1 MRKKAKGV
9 KVTLRF
15 RILESGKETLYLD
28 FYPAVT
34 DPATGKPTRR
44 EYLGMYVFPLKKKNG
59 ELLTNN
65 DGNHKYNDSDS
76 ETIRLA
82 EIMRNNRQNE
92 LDKAEIYT
100 ENESEMLKAK
110 ERSKGDF
117 IAYFKQMAVEK
128 NASNQDNWTSAL
140 LHLKAY
146 LKKTDNNE
154 TIRFCD
160 ITLQWCE
167 GFKNYLLTTSSNRSK
182 IKTNE
187 KTSSTESQKTIGA
200 NQVETKL
207 ANNTA
212 AAYFIKFKIALKTS
226 FKYGYLSKD
235 INADLKSI
243 KEVETHREFLTLDE
257 LKSLVDKPCTDEVL
271 KRAGLFSALTG
282 LRHSDIL
289 KMKWGE
295 IIDNAGTYTLKYTI
309 QKTSKY
315 EELPISAEAVQL
327 CGQRQDPNKLV
338 FDGLVYSAYANKAL
352 AQWLGAAG
360 IIRNVT
366 FHCFRH
372 TFATLQ
378 LASGTQI
385 TTIQKMLGH
394 KKLETTMVYAK
405 TLEEAKR
412 EASGKI
418 KIF

>member
-1 MRKKAKGV
+1 MRKKVKSV

-15 RILESGKETLYLD
+15 RMLESGKETLYLD

-34 DPATGKPTRR
+34 DPETGKPTRR
-44 EYLGMYVFPLKKKNG
+44 EYLGMYVIPLKKRNG
-59 ELLTNN
+59 DLIINA
-65 DGNHKYNDSDS
+65 DGTCKYSPSDC
-76 ETIRLA
+76 ETVRLA
-82 EIMRNNRQNE
+82 EIIRNNRQNE

-100 ENESEMLKAK
+100 ESESEMLKAK

-117 IAYFKQMAVEK
+117 IDYFKHMADEK
-128 NASNQDNWTSAL
+128 KASNQDNWASAL
-140 LHLKAY
+140 LHLKSY
-146 LKKTDNNE
+146 TQKTDKSKM
-154 TIRFCD
+154 IRFCD

-167 GFKNYLLTTSSNRSK
+167 GFRNYLMSTNSNR
-182 IKTNE
+182 
-187 KTSSTESQKTIGA
+187 GDA
-200 NQVETKL
+200 KL

-212 AAYFIKFKIALKTS
+212 AAYFVKFKIALKTAYR
-226 FKYGYLSKD
+226 YGYLPKD
-235 INADLKSI
+235 LNADLKSI

-257 LKSLVDKPCTDEVL
+257 LKSLVDAPCTDEVV

-289 KMKWGE
+289 KTKWGE
-295 IIDNAGTYTLKYTI
+295 IIDNAGVYTLKYTI

-315 EELPISAEAVQL
+315 EELPISQEAVQL
-327 CGQRQDPNKLV
+327 CGERKDPDKLV
-338 FDGLVYSAYANKAL
+338 FEGLKYSAYANKAL
-352 AQWLGAAG
+352 AQWLGSAG
-360 IIRNVT
+360 ITRNVT

-405 TLEEAKR
+405 TLEEAER
-412 EASGKI
+412 EASNKI
-418 KIF
+418 KIL

>member
-15 RILESGKETLYLD
+15 RMLESGKETLYLD
-28 FYPAVT
+28 FYPAIK
-34 DPATGKPTRR
+34 DPATGSPTRR
-44 EYLGMYVFPLKKKNG
+44 EYLGMYATPLKKLNG
-59 ELLTNN
+59 QLLTTK
-65 DGNHKYNDSDS
+65 DGTHKYNETDS

-82 EIMRNNRQNE
+82 EIIRNNRQNE

-100 ENESEMLKAK
+100 ENEAEMLKAK

-117 IAYFKQMAVEK
+117 IAYFKQMAIEK
-128 NASNQDNWTSAL
+128 NAANQDNWTSAL

-146 LKKTDNNE
+146 LQKTDKSDS
-154 TIRFCD
+154 IRFCD

-167 GFKNYLLTTSSNRSK
+167 GFKNYLLTTTSNRSRIK
-182 IKTNE
+182 IDE
-187 KTSSTESQKTIGA
+187 KTTSPESQKTITGK
-200 NQVETKL
+200 QTETKL

-212 AAYFIKFKIALKTS
+212 AAYFVKFKIALKTAYR
-226 FKYGYLSKD
+226 YGYLPKD

-243 KEVETHREFLTLDE
+243 KEVETRREFLTLDE
-257 LKSLVDKPCTDEVL
+257 LKSLVDTPCTDEVL

-295 IIDNAGTYTLKYTI
+295 IIDNVGIYTLKYTT

-315 EELPISAEAVQL
+315 EELPISSEAVQL
-327 CGQRQDPNKLV
+327 CGERQDPDRLV
-338 FDGLVYSAYANKAL
+338 FAGLVYSAYANKAL

-360 IIRNVT
+360 ITRNVT

-412 EASGKI
+412 EAADKI
-418 KIF
+418 KIL

>member
-9 KVTLRF
+9 KVTLRY
-15 RILESGKETLYLD
+15 RMLESGKETLYLD

-34 DPATGKPTRR
+34 NPETKKPTRR
-44 EYLGMYVFPLKKKNG
+44 EYLGMYVVPLKKRNG
-59 ELLTNN
+59 ELQANTDGTN
-65 DGNHKYNDSDS
+65 KYTPSDC

-82 EIMRNNRQNE
+82 EIIRNNRQNE
-92 LDKAEIYT
+92 LDKSEIYT
-100 ENESEMLKAK
+100 ENEAEMLKAK

-117 IAYFKQMAVEK
+117 IDYFKHISDEK
-128 NASNQDNWTSAL
+128 RASNQDNWTSAL

-146 LKKTDNNE
+146 TQKTDKSDA
-154 TIRFCD
+154 IRFCD

-167 GFKNYLLTTSSNRSK
+167 GFKNHLLSTTSNRG
-182 IKTNE
+182 N
-187 KTSSTESQKTIGA
+187 
-200 NQVETKL
+200 TKL

-212 AAYFIKFKIALKTS
+212 AAYFVKFKIALKTAYR
-226 FKYGYLSKD
+226 YGYLPKD
-235 INADLKSI
+235 LNADLKSI

-257 LKSLVDKPCTDEVL
+257 LKSLVEKPCTDEVL

-295 IIDNAGTYTLKYTI
+295 VIDNAGVYTLKYTI
-309 QKTSKY
+309 QKTNKY
-315 EELPISAEAVQL
+315 EELPISGQAVQL
-327 CGQRQDPNKLV
+327 CGERNDPNTLV
-338 FDGLVYSAYANKAL
+338 FQGLKYSAYANKAL
-352 AQWLGAAG
+352 AQWIGSAG
-360 IIRNVT
+360 ITRNVT

-412 EASGKI
+412 EASDKI
-418 KIF
+418 KIL